1 MGARLRQTTAQPD
14 GLLAELW
21 QAQEA
26 LAIGEHHLSLG
37 APIFHD
43 RNPVPTS
50 RAYQGHEAL

>member
-21 QAQEA
+21 QA

-37 APIFHD
+37 VPIPHD